1 MRGFLTSRDY
11 RAAVGKAPSAR
22 QLSDDLLVPEIA
34 RLHAENYGVYGRRKM
49 HALMRRQG
57 WDIGRDQTERL
68 MRLAGVRGVRK
79 SKRVFTTRSDKT
91 TVLPSDLINRRFT
104 APAPRRLWVCDVTYI
119 ATWSGFAYVAFV
131 TDVYSR
137 RIVGWNVAATL
148 RAEILPLQA
157 LDMAAWN
164 AGGDPAGLTHHSDHG
179 SNYMAMVYTD
189 RIVEL
194 GAVPST
200 GAVGDSFDNAM
211 AEAVNN
217 LYKTE
222 LIRQR
227 GPWRTVEQVEL
238 ATLEWV
244 WWWNNSRLHGELDMR
259 TPPRSRRR
267 TTLTSNQPTRHLPDK
282 APDRNESQA
291 DSGCAY
297 QPHPD
302 DRLDLDRRT
311 RHVDRPPAGQLASAR
326 VDHRPYGFLMKPL
339 TDWAGV
345 PDQYRLSF
353 VVGEIVRNDVY
364 AENEAKK
371 LFSVLRENGLPCEER
386 GGTGPSAGLRQ
397 SHSSGAGHARVAS
410 GARAFRENRNEGH

>member
-1 MRGFLTSRDY
+1 MIRFINEHRDRFGVELICRVLRPAVQRFLTSRGY
-11 RAAVGKAPSAR
+11 RAAVGRAPSAR
-22 QLSDDLLVPEIA
+22 RLRNELLVPEVA

-49 HALMRRQG
+49 HALMRRHG

-91 TVLPSDLINRRFT
+91 MALPADLVNRRFT
-104 APAPRRLWVCDVTYI
+104 APAPRRLWVCDVTYV

-148 RAEILPLQA
+148 KAEILPMRA
-157 LDMAAWN
+157 LDMAAWG
-164 AGGDPAGLTHHSDHG
+164 AGGNLTGLIHHADHG
-179 SNYMAMVYTD
+179 SNYTAMVYTD

-200 GAVGDSFDNAM
+200 GTVGDSYDNAM

-244 WWWNNSRLHGELDMR
+244 WWWNSSQLHGELDMR
-259 TPPRSRRR
+259 TPIEVEQAHYADLESA
-267 TTLTSNQPTRHLPDK
+267 NPT
-282 APDRNESQA
+282 
-291 DSGCAY
+291 
-297 QPHPD
+297 
-302 DRLDLDRRT
+302 
-311 RHVDRPPAGQLASAR
+311 PAGQGS
-326 VDHRPYGFLMKPL
+326 
-339 TDWAGV
+339 
-345 PDQYRLSF
+345 Q
-353 VVGEIVRNDVY
+353 
-364 AENEAKK
+364 
-371 LFSVLRENGLPCEER
+371 
-386 GGTGPSAGLRQ
+386 
-397 SHSSGAGHARVAS
+397 
-410 GARAFRENRNEGH
+410 

>member
-1 MRGFLTSRDY
+1 MNRKYSPEMRERALRMLAETRPSHPTMMSAVRHVAGLLGMSPETLRLWQRRYEVDAGVKPGVTTEAAAEIKRLQKEVSELRKANEILKAASIFFAKGARPPLDEMIRFINEQRDRFGVELICQVLRPAVRGFLTSRGY
-11 RAAVGKAPSAR
+11 RAAVNRTPSAR
-22 QLSDDLLVPEIA
+22 QLQDDLLVPEIV

-79 SKRVFTTRSDKT
+79 SKRVFTTKSDPALQRPT
-91 TVLPSDLINRRFT
+91 DLVNRRFT
-104 APAPRRLWVCDVTYI
+104 ADGPRRLWVCDVTYV
-119 ATWSGFAYVAFV
+119 ATCSGFAYVAFV

-148 RAEILPLQA
+148 RAEILPMQA
-157 LDMAAWN
+157 LDMAAWD
-164 AGGDPAGLTHHSDHG
+164 AGDDLTGLTHHSDHG

-200 GAVGDSFDNAM
+200 GTVGDSFDNAM

-259 TPPRSRRR
+259 TPLEVEQAYYADQESAQPAPARQGSR
-267 TTLTSNQPTRHLPDK
+267 
-282 APDRNESQA
+282 
-291 DSGCAY
+291 
-297 QPHPD
+297 
-302 DRLDLDRRT
+302 
-311 RHVDRPPAGQLASAR
+311 
-326 VDHRPYGFLMKPL
+326 
-339 TDWAGV
+339 
-345 PDQYRLSF
+345 
-353 VVGEIVRNDVY
+353 
-364 AENEAKK
+364 
-371 LFSVLRENGLPCEER
+371 
-386 GGTGPSAGLRQ
+386 
-397 SHSSGAGHARVAS
+397 
-410 GARAFRENRNEGH
+410 

>member
-1 MRGFLTSRDY
+1 MNRKYSPEMRERALRMLAETRPSHPTMMSAVRHVAGLLGMSPETLRLWQRRYEVDAGVKPGVTTEPAAEIKRLQKEVSELRKANEILKAASIFFAKGARPPLDEMIRFINEQRDRFGVELICQVLRPAVRGFLTSRGY
-11 RAAVGKAPSAR
+11 RAAVNRTPSAR
-22 QLSDDLLVPEIA
+22 QLQDDLLVPESV

-79 SKRVFTTRSDKT
+79 SKRVFTTKSDPALQRPT
-91 TVLPSDLINRRFT
+91 DLVNRRFT
-104 APAPRRLWVCDVTYI
+104 ADGPRRLWVCDVTYV

-148 RAEILPLQA
+148 RAEILPMQA
-157 LDMAAWN
+157 LDMAAWD
-164 AGGDPAGLTHHSDHG
+164 AGDDLTGLTHHSDHG

-200 GAVGDSFDNAM
+200 GTVGDSFDNAM

-217 LYKTE
+217 LYQTE

-259 TPPRSRRR
+259 TPLEVEQAYYADQQSAQPAPARQGSR
-267 TTLTSNQPTRHLPDK
+267 
-282 APDRNESQA
+282 
-291 DSGCAY
+291 
-297 QPHPD
+297 
-302 DRLDLDRRT
+302 
-311 RHVDRPPAGQLASAR
+311 
-326 VDHRPYGFLMKPL
+326 
-339 TDWAGV
+339 
-345 PDQYRLSF
+345 
-353 VVGEIVRNDVY
+353 
-364 AENEAKK
+364 
-371 LFSVLRENGLPCEER
+371 
-386 GGTGPSAGLRQ
+386 
-397 SHSSGAGHARVAS
+397 
-410 GARAFRENRNEGH
+410 